1 MSDHC
6 HDCDGCGCEAPV
18 RPEQEECDGGR
29 LGHWPLAA
37 CALLTLAL
45 VLWEEGFN
53 RTIAPWP
60 RFLLYFAAYLMTA
73 GGVVREA
80 WHRAVRFDLFN
91 EFSLMTA
98 ATVGAFILREY
109 AEGVT
114 VMLFYCI
121 GELFQDAALNRA
133 RRSIAALV
141 DVRPRQATVVE
152 ADRVT
157 AVPAG
162 EVMIGSRIRV
172 NPGERVPLDGRLLT
186 ERAEFNAS
194 ALTGESRPVAISA
207 GGKVLAGMVNG
218 AAAVELEVSSR
229 FEDTMLSRILKL
241 VEEAAERKSRLQ
253 HFISRFA
260 RVYTPIVTV
269 LAAALV
275 ILPFFFIAEY
285 EFGDWFYR
293 GLVFLVLSCP
303 CALVISIPL
312 GYFGGIGLAS
322 RNGILFKGSN
332 YLDMLTKVD
341 TVVLDKTGT
350 LTRGNF
356 KVIEVDCAAHVSRG
370 ELLAAAVAVERRSS
384 HPAARAIREFAPE
397 ADAGITDV
405 SVTEVPGR
413 GLKGMVASR
422 EVLAGSPRFLQEA
435 GIAFP
440 EKLAE
445 LPQTVVAV
453 AVGGVYAGSFII
465 ADELKPDAS
474 AAIAALRNLGLR
486 TVILS
491 GDRMPL
497 VRAVGRELGVDEA
510 VGELLPDQKLEQVK
524 QLQQQGHRVA
534 FTGDGINDSPA
545 LALAE
550 VGIAMSRLGSDAAIE
565 VADVVIQDD
574 RPSKIAAAIQAGRLT
589 RRIVWENIILAIAV
603 KVLVLL
609 AGSLGMANLWE
620 AVFADVGVAMLAIL
634 NAMRLQRMRLTPVSR
649 R

>member
-6 HDCDGCGCEAPV
+6 HGGGCGCEAPV
-18 RPEQEECDGGR
+18 RLEQEEHGGGW
-29 LGHWPLAA
+29 LDHWPLAV
-37 CALLTLAL
+37 CALLTLVL
-45 VLWEEGFN
+45 VLWEEGFD

-60 RFLLYFAAYLMTA
+60 RFLLYLAAYALTA

-80 WHRAVRFDLFN
+80 WRRVVRFDLFN
-91 EFSLMTA
+91 EFSLMTV
-98 ATVGAFILREY
+98 ATVGAFILGEY

-121 GELFQDAALNRA
+121 GELFQEAALNRA

-141 DVRPRQATVVE
+141 DVRPRLATVVE
-152 ADRVT
+152 GGRAAV
-157 AVPAG
+157 VPAG
-162 EVMIGSRIRV
+162 EVAIGSRIRV
-172 NPGERVPLDGRLLT
+172 NPGERVPLDGRLLA
-186 ERAEFNAS
+186 ERAEFNAA
-194 ALTGESRPVAISA
+194 ALTGESRPVAVSA
-207 GGKVLAGMVNG
+207 GDTVLAGMVNG
-218 AAAVELEVSSR
+218 ANAVELEVSSR

-241 VEEAAERKSRLQ
+241 VEEASERKSRLQ
-253 HFISRFA
+253 HFIGRFA
-260 RVYTPIVTV
+260 RVYTPIVTA

-275 ILPFFFIAEY
+275 ILPFFFVAEY

-350 LTRGNF
+350 LTKGNF
-356 KVIEVDCAAHVSRG
+356 KVIEVDHADHVSRE
-370 ELLAAAVAVERRSS
+370 ELLAAAVAVERRSN
-384 HPAARAIREFAPE
+384 HPVARAIREFAPE
-397 ADAGITDV
+397 ADAGIAEV

-413 GLKGMVASR
+413 GLKGVADGR
-422 EVLAGSPRFLQEA
+422 EVLAGSTRFLQEA

-453 AVGGVYAGSFII
+453 AVGGAYAGAFII
-465 ADELKPDAS
+465 ADELKPDAV

-491 GDRMPL
+491 GDRTPL

-510 VGELLPDQKLEQVK
+510 VGELLPDRKLEEVK
-524 QLQQQGHRVA
+524 KLQLQGRRVA

-550 VGIAMSRLGSDAAIE
+550 VGIAMGGLGSDAAIE

-589 RRIVWENIILAIAV
+589 RRIVWENIVLAVAV

-609 AGSLGMANLWE
+609 AGSFGMANLWE
-620 AVFADVGVAMLAIL
+620 AVFADVGVAVLAIL
-634 NAMRLQRMRLTPVSR
+634 NAMRLQQMRLDEVSR